1 MSKGNETTMTGVR
14 KAIDI
19 AGSKALVA
27 NHFCISHQAVSQWYE
42 KGFAPPERFDGLVA
56 ISNGVVCISEL
67 LDEYRKKVKKKGPK
81 KIKQGITQPE
91 KETLNGTECPT
102 SRSSD
107 AASSSALE
115 SGIITQGCPSQPIE
129 Y

>member
-1 MSKGNETTMTGVR
+1 MSKEHETTMTGVR

-19 AGSKALVA
+19 AGSKAVVA
-27 NHFCISHQAVSQWYE
+27 SHFCISHQAVSQWYE

-81 KIKQGITQPE
+81 KTKQGITHM
-91 KETLNGTECPT
+91 ETPHGTEAT
-102 SRSSD
+102 RTTGSGNT
-107 AASSSALE
+107 AEIAALE
-115 SGIITQGCPSQPIE
+115 GGIATESSTSEPAQ